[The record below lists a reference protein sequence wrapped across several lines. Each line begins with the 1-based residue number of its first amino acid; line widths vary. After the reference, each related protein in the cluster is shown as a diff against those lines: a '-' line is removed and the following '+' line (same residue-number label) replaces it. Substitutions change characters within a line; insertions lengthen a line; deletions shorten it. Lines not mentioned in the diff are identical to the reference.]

1 MKALVR
7 VAALASAC
15 FAASAAAAQADFI
28 ITPFVGK
35 TFAAQSNVFTSASV
49 DEQRWVIGA
58 SSTWLSDNI
67 LGAEVDF
74 GYVPRFFASDPSLPT
89 RSGSNAISLT
99 GNVLVAVPVSVSRE
113 SLRPYVS
120 VGMGMVHAGA
130 EDTLA
135 LSSVD
140 RNLLAVSVGGG
151 AIGFLNRRVG
161 VRFDLRRIRS
171 TSTTLSNSTLLT
183 EPRLGFWRATIGV
196 AIRY

>member
-1 MKALVR
+1 VKPLVR

-15 FAASAAAAQADFI
+15 LAASASAARADFI
-28 ITPFVGK
+28 LTPFVGK
-35 TFAAQSNVFTSASV
+35 TFAAQSTVFTSASV
-49 DEQRWVIGA
+49 DKQRWVIGA
-58 SSTWLSDNI
+58 SGTWLSDNI

-74 GYVPRFFASDPSLPT
+74 GYVPRFFEDPAGLVK
-89 RSGSNAISLT
+89 SGSNAISLI

-120 VGMGMVHAGA
+120 LGMGMVHAGA
-130 EDTLA
+130 EDSLA
-135 LSSVD
+135 FSTVD

-171 TSTTLSNSTLLT
+171 TSTTLSNSTLLS